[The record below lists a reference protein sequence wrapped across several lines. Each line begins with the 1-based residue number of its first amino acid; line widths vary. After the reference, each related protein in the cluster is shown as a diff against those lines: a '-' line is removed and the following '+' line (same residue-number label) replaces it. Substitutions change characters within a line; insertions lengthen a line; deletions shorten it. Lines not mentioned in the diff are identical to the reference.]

1 MHIGLRIIDPKMT
14 LFLPR
19 VLIWPLF
26 LCAQKLH
33 ALTTSYALYQ
43 HATFIQLLAHYI
55 VHHHYAIYS
64 RIYCILNKYCDS
76 SILQM

>member
-1 MHIGLRIIDPKMT
+1 MHIALRIVDPKMT
-14 LFLPR
+14 LILPR

-55 VHHHYAIYS
+55 HRYIITMQFTQGFTAY
-64 RIYCILNKYCDS
+64 
-76 SILQM
+76 